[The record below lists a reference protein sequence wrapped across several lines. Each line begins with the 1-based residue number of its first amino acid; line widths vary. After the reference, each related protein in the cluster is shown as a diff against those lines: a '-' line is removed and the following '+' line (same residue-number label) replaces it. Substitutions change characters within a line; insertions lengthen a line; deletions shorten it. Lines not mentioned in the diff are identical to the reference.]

1 VRTGRKYL
9 YKNYCGYYL
18 NLTVY
23 FLHQQSNLDLG
34 LVVDILHRVS
44 HNSLV
49 GDLLSLSSAQVPT
62 RQSTVAE
69 LNLAPSRR
77 VRVVDVTADA
87 QTVGQVAAEHLD
99 GVDVFLCVL
108 DVGAQAF
115 DFLLVAR
122 VLLEHIDSVLQ
133 LLGQRLADLG
143 VERLERL
150 TAHDAVG
157 GQVDHLHAHDRV
169 RVAVRLRVVG
179 RVTIATVQ
187 VRVFAAA
194 VVPMGDVQ
202 RPLVLLVGVA
212 FLTDEVTVGIDFTT
226 VSARVVADREVK
238 VAERVRDALVVAVV
252 FVGAGHGSVWA
263 GPWVWDSGVCHV
275 GVHRILGRV
284 RLSH

>member
-1 VRTGRKYL
+1 
-9 YKNYCGYYL
+9 
-18 NLTVY
+18 
-23 FLHQQSNLDLG
+23 
-34 LVVDILHRVS
+34 VVDILHRVS

-226 VSARVVADREVK
+226 DSLRVAADREVK

-263 GPWVWDSGVCHV
+263 GPRVWDSGVCHV
-275 GVHRILGRV
+275 GVHRILGCV